1 MKKQDNV
8 HKKEIS
14 MSARLRTGDESKIGN
29 AICRNDNGI
38 ILMSIL
44 NVITAMKPNCEF
56 QSNATGFHLINRIA
70 MRCFYCGRE
79 QSNRPHVSF

>member
-1 MKKQDNV
+1 MKKQNNV
-8 HKKEIS
+8 HRKELS
-14 MSARLRTGDESKIGN
+14 MSVRLRAAEESKLRKV
-29 AICRNDNGI
+29 ICRKDNGI

-44 NVITAMKPNCEF
+44 NVITTMKTNCEF